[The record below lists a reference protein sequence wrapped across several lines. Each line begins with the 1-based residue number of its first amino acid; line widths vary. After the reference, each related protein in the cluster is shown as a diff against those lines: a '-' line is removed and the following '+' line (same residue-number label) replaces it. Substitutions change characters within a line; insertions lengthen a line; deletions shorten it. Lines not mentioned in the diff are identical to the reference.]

1 MCVCVGGRARA
12 FTMYLGHAK
21 YFHTTM
27 IECRLLFP
35 HLSWER
41 SLVHMEEKDAIVY
54 MTWIIVYGQSEDNH
68 Y

>member
-1 MCVCVGGRARA
+1 MYLGK
-12 FTMYLGHAK
+12 FIMYLGHAR

-27 IECRLLFP
+27 VECRLLSP

-41 SLVHMEEKDAIVY
+41 SLGHTEEKDAIVY
-54 MTWIIVYGQSEDNH
+54 MTSIIVYGHSEDNH